1 MEALN
6 LKSVSMSFGKF
17 TVLDDITIPV
27 ASGTFLGIVGPN
39 GAGKS
44 TLIKIMAGILSP
56 TSGSSLLYGAKPIEY
71 RRNHPIGYL
80 PQQQKININF
90 PLTVKDVIYLNLA
103 NRTKITKKAKLK
115 MVDQAL
121 KNVGMLKSKDMIFSY
136 LSGGQRQRV
145 LIAGTIVTMPEIIFL
160 DEPSTGI
167 DVVNQDNF
175 YGFLSHLAHTHGI
188 TVIMISHDVGVIS
201 NYIDKIAYL
210 NRRLYIYGETKD
222 IDMNKAIYNTYGKTG
237 KIATYMNKNKTGFT
251 CPFKDFE

>member
-17 TVLDDITIPV
+17 EVLSDITIAV
-27 ASGTFLGIVGPN
+27 ESGTFLGIVGPN

-44 TLIKIMAGILSP
+44 TLMKIMAGILTP
-56 TSGSSLLYGAKPIEY
+56 VSGISLLYGAAPTDY
-71 RRNHPIGYL
+71 RKNHPIGYL

-103 NRTKITKKAKLK
+103 NRKELSRKTKLEMANH
-115 MVDQAL
+115 AL
-121 KNVGMLKSKDMIFSY
+121 EDAGMLESKNMIFSH

-145 LIAGTIVTMPEIIFL
+145 LIAGTIVNMPKIIFL

-175 YGFLSHLAHTHGI
+175 YGFLSHLAHTHKI
-188 TVIMISHDVGVIS
+188 TIIMISHDVGVIS
-201 NYIDKIAYL
+201 NYIDEIACL
-210 NRRLYIYGETKD
+210 NKKLYIHGKTTD
-222 IDMNKAIYNTYGKTG
+222 IDINRAMYDTYGQTS
-237 KIATYMNKNKTGFT
+237 KIVTHKNKSKACFV